1 MTYSQAD
8 ITVPYAVA
16 NFAEIRHKGYY
27 YVDKT
32 NYIPL
37 LERYKAPVFLRPRR
51 FGKSLLVSMLAHYYD
66 RNMATQFKDLF
77 GGTWIGEHPTNEHNQ
92 YLVVRYDFSTT
103 SVASKKALDSSFDHV
118 AALLASMPRL
128 LLKFVVWFLKTLDYF
143 GLLPAFLTDLS
154 PFHGTVIFTSMGS
167 LGIPP
172 IVHHLYNFGNLPVF
186 VAFGRKYRKV
196 ELDLQGKPVTR
207 RYVDFV
213 MNTDERI
220 VDGFY
225 YATVMKYFEKLLREP
240 EQLDL
245 PPEPKSRYL
254 LMILGRL

>member
-103 SVASKKALDSSFDHV
+103 SVASKKEDIEKNFNAVNCSPLRTLVERNRDLFGDFRFREDGNASNMLVEVCEFISSHNLPPLYILMQV
-118 AALLASMPRL
+118 QQAKVLLPRVLPYQPL
-128 LLKFVVWFLKTLDYF
+128 LLGYDHPEGQLQNGFAKLDDQECIYE
-143 GLLPAFLTDLS
+143 LL
-154 PFHGTVIFTSMGS
+154 
-167 LGIPP
+167 
-172 IVHHLYNFGNLPVF
+172 
-186 VAFGRKYRKV
+186 
-196 ELDLQGKPVTR
+196 Q
-207 RYVDFV
+207 
-213 MNTDERI
+213 RI
-220 VDGFY
+220 
-225 YATVMKYFEKLLREP
+225 E
-240 EQLDL
+240 
-245 PPEPKSRYL
+245 
-254 LMILGRL
+254 

>member
-103 SVASKKALDSSFDHV
+103 SVASKKED
-118 AALLASMPRL
+118 
-128 LLKFVVWFLKTLDYF
+128 
-143 GLLPAFLTDLS
+143 
-154 PFHGTVIFTSMGS
+154 I
-167 LGIPP
+167 
-172 IVHHLYNFGNLPVF
+172 
-186 VAFGRKYRKV
+186 
-196 ELDLQGKPVTR
+196 
-207 RYVDFV
+207 
-213 MNTDERI
+213 
-220 VDGFY
+220 
-225 YATVMKYFEKLLREP
+225 EKN
-240 EQLDL
+240 
-245 PPEPKSRYL
+245 
-254 LMILGRL
+254 MA